1 MGMFSMII
9 KDSIYNLGYEL
20 SLIPTRVELALKS
33 KLMSKAEPGFS
44 DEEREKFIEEIR
56 EKVKKEG
63 K

>member
-33 KLMSKAEPGFS
+33 KLMSKAKPGFS